1 MDLAEYVDLKMK
13 EKGLTRSDIE
23 RNSGKLVTDGH
34 VAYIL
39 AGKGKNPTLKV
50 LLGLAKGLEVD
61 PVEVF
66 KAAASIHQDLI
77 RQLWTP
83 RTLLQT
89 MEQAVD
95 NEDLGRI
102 VQSLSKQKPGKIK
115 AVKKLLD
122 IE

>member
-1 MDLAEYVDLKMK
+1 MNLAEYVDLKMK
-13 EKGLTRSDIE
+13 EKGLSRSDIE

-77 RQLWTP
+77 KQVWTP

-102 VQSLSKQKPGKIK
+102 VQSLSKQKPAKIK
-115 AVKKLLD
+115 AVKKLLE

>member
-23 RNSGKLVTDGH
+23 KRSGKLVTDGH

-66 KAAASIHQDLI
+66 RAAAQIHPNL
-77 RQLWTP
+77 LEPVWTP
-83 RTLLQT
+83 YTLAQAI
-89 MEQAVD
+89 EQMVD
-95 NEDLGRI
+95 NEELGRI
-102 VQSLSKQKPGKIK
+102 VKSIAKQKPAKIR

>member
-1 MDLAEYVDLKMK
+1 MNLAEYVDLKMK
-13 EKGLTRSDIE
+13 EKGLSRSDIE

-61 PVEVF
+61 PIEVF

-77 RQLWTP
+77 KQVWTP

-89 MEQAVD
+89 MEQAID

-102 VQSLSKQKPGKIK
+102 VQLLSKQKPAKIK
-115 AVKKLLD
+115 AVKKLLE

>member
-1 MDLAEYVDLKMK
+1 MNLAEYVDLKMK
-13 EKGLTRSDIE
+13 EKGLSRSDIE

-66 KAAASIHQDLI
+66 KAAASIHQDLVK
-77 RQLWTP
+77 QVWTP

-102 VQSLSKQKPGKIK
+102 VQSLAKQKPAKIK
-115 AVKKLLD
+115 AVKKLLE

>member
-1 MDLAEYVDLKMK
+1 MDLAEYVDSKMK
-13 EKGLTRSDIE
+13 EKGLNASDIE
-23 RNSGKLVTDGH
+23 KRSGKLVTDGH

-66 KAAASIHQDLI
+66 KAAAEMHPKL
-77 RQLWTP
+77 LEPVWTP
-83 RTLLQT
+83 RTLIQT

-95 NEDLGRI
+95 NEELGRI
-102 VQSLSKQKPGKIK
+102 VQSLAKQKPAKIK

-122 IE
+122 IK

>member
-13 EKGLTRSDIE
+13 EKGLNASDIE
-23 RNSGKLVTDGH
+23 KRSGKLVTDGH

-50 LLGLAKGLEVD
+50 LLGLAKGLDVD

-66 KAAASIHQDLI
+66 KAAAEMHPKL
-77 RQLWTP
+77 LEPVWTP
-83 RTLLQT
+83 HTLAQT
-89 MEQAVD
+89 IEQIVD

-102 VQSLSKQKPGKIK
+102 VNSLPKQKPAKIR

>member
-1 MDLAEYVDLKMK
+1 MNLAEYVDLKMK
-13 EKGLTRSDIE
+13 EKGLSRSDIE

-50 LLGLAKGLEVD
+50 LLGLAKGLDVD

-66 KAAASIHQDLI
+66 KAAASIHQELI
-77 RQLWTP
+77 NPVWTP
-83 RTLLQT
+83 RTLIKT

-102 VQSLSKQKPGKIK
+102 VQSLSKQKPAKLK
-115 AVKKLLD
+115 AVKKLLE

>member
-1 MDLAEYVDLKMK
+1 MDLAEYVDLRMK
-13 EKGLTRSDIE
+13 EKGLSRSDIE

-77 RQLWTP
+77 KQVWTP

-102 VQSLSKQKPGKIK
+102 VQSLAKQKPAKIK
-115 AVKKLLD
+115 AVKKLLE